1 MADTNK
7 KITDASTITSMAGT
21 DKVFVNSGGDLKQ
34 MELDKMVAASAPVQ
48 TLNSN
53 LETINNSIIDTNII
67 NANTKFETLKSGIY
81 YINLNDGE
89 SGTNVPEKEKISDG
103 ILIVKNASWC
113 NYFIFGYNGKIA
125 FGQRRID
132 SDNISWKYGVVSIA

>member
-53 LETINNSIIDTNII
+53 LGIYKLVNNTKVEIIFTTYQTSAIILAGKYLILYSNGYATVCGEKESAVAFSLSSDYKTIIIENNSVDSRNIMC
-67 NANTKFETLKSGIY
+67 
-81 YINLNDGE
+81 
-89 SGTNVPEKEKISDG
+89 ISKDSFR
-103 ILIVKNASWC
+103 IVA
-113 NYFIFGYNGKIA
+113 
-125 FGQRRID
+125 
-132 SDNISWKYGVVSIA
+132 ISA